1 MNLPPADAQPLQWV
15 VCLCAEWC
23 GVCRD
28 YRAIF
33 EQVAY
38 SVQATHPDA
47 RFAWV
52 DVEDETD
59 LIGDLDV
66 ETFPTVLIVDASG
79 TRFVGPI
86 IPQAKVLQR
95 MLQSIGSSTTAAP
108 LVAGAAMV
116 AALAHR
122 PDLWVLST

>member
-15 VCLCAEWC
+15 VCLCADWC

-33 EQVAY
+33 EQVAH
-38 SVQATHPDA
+38 SVQATLPDA

-66 ETFPTVLIVDASG
+66 ETFPTMLIVDASG
-79 TRFVGPI
+79 TRFAGPI

-95 MLQSIGSSTTAAP
+95 MLQSIGNGATAAP
-108 LVAGAAMV
+108 SVAGAAMV